1 MEDKIMESKVK
12 RFKFLKL
19 LYEVTG
25 GNQNCFVNM
34 WEIGKEL
41 GFDRKDTD
49 LICQYLEGEGLI
61 EYKTLGGGISIT
73 HWGVMQIEEAVSE
86 PEKKTQYFP
95 SVVNIINVEQMN
107 NSQIQQGNEH
117 SVQTFNQNS
126 DMDFKKLE
134 LFLEQMKKDIEKLNL
149 EEDTYKEAMAEIN
162 TVATQVSSPKP
173 KNSIIQECLKTLR
186 NILEGTAGSIVATG
200 LLNQLSQFIK

>member
-1 MEDKIMESKVK
+1 MEDKIMENKVK

-25 GNQNCFVNM
+25 GNQSCFVNM
-34 WEIGKEL
+34 WEVGQEL
-41 GFDRKDTD
+41 GYDRKDID
-49 LICQYLEGEGLI
+49 LICQYLKGEGLI

-73 HWGVMQIEEAVSE
+73 HWGVMQIEEAVSK

-107 NSQIQQGNEH
+107 NSQIQQG
-117 SVQTFNQNS
+117 SDRSGQTFNQNS
-126 DMDFKKLE
+126 SMDFKGLE

-149 EEDTYKEAMAEIN
+149 PEYSYKEAMAKIN
-162 TVATQVSSPKP
+162 TVASQVSSPKP
-173 KNSIIQECLKTLR
+173 KNTIIQECLKTLR
-186 NILEGTAGSIVATG
+186 IILEGAAGSIVATG
-200 LLNQLSQFIK
+200 LLNQLDKFIK

>member
-1 MEDKIMESKVK
+1 MEDKIMENKVK

-25 GNQNCFVNM
+25 GNQSYFVNM
-34 WEIGKEL
+34 WEVGQEL
-41 GFDRKDTD
+41 GYDRKDID
-49 LICQYLEGEGLI
+49 LICQYLKGEGLI

-107 NSQIQQGNEH
+107 NSQIQQGNDR
-117 SVQTFNQNS
+117 SGQTFNQNS
-126 DMDFKKLE
+126 SMDFKGLE

-149 EEDTYKEAMAEIN
+149 PEYSYKEAMAEIN
-162 TVATQVSSPKP
+162 TVTSQVSSPKP
-173 KNSIIQECLKTLR
+173 KNTIIQECLKTLR
-186 NILEGTAGSIVATG
+186 IILEGAAGSIVATG
-200 LLNQLSQFIK
+200 LLNQLDKFIK